1 MVIAVPDIKSFQVMD
16 SHDFIGLASDGIFD
30 KISNDEFIKCVWNS
44 VNDERAI
51 NAHQQIGHGVEYII
65 KNSLLRKTLDNVT
78 VVLVAFQNF
87 KTLCFPS
94 ESQLTS
100 YEDSECGSEAH
111 KQQLNPTSEK
121 KRKPSIDDVSS
132 EQRQALKRH
141 RRMNSGSIKKKKL
154 HGYREQ
160 RS

>member
-1 MVIAVPDIKSFQVMD
+1 M
-16 SHDFIGLASDGIFD
+16 
-30 KISNDEFIKCVWNS
+30 
-44 VNDERAI
+44 
-51 NAHQQIGHGVEYII
+51 
-65 KNSLLRKTLDNVT
+65 DNVT

-111 KQQLNPTSEK
+111 KQVLNPTSEK

-132 EQRQALKRH
+132 EQRTALKRH

-154 HGYREQ
+154 HGYRE
-160 RS
+160 